1 MVHGIKITNLAIK
14 YYAMNV
20 SISELAFIVFAVIYF
35 ITVLSII
42 GVVISENRNPVKSLA
57 WITVLLLLPIIGLG
71 LYAFFGRSMR
81 SKRLISKKNKK
92 KLRKIEPFRIIDET
106 RLPLSRESQQE
117 IRLAMSLTGARYF
130 PANKIDVY
138 TDCGK
143 LFEQFKRDI
152 SAAKHY
158 IHIQFYIFE
167 DDKLGHEIRDLLV
180 AKASEGVKVRVI
192 YDHVGSFKAKESFFA
207 DMRMRGVTALPFMK
221 VTFPQL
227 AQRINWRNHRKISII
242 DGVYGYIGGMNIAD
256 RYVEGLSFG
265 RWRDTHVRITGP
277 AVAGLQY
284 NFAVDWN
291 FMGQPLLGESTK
303 HYNVPDDAEV
313 GVQIVSSGP
322 TSPWGHILMLFLK
335 VIGNAKKRIYIQTPY
350 FLPTESLLKALQAA
364 ALAKV
369 DVRIMI
375 PRRSDSW
382 MLRLAS
388 FSYVSECLKAGI
400 KIYLFNDGML
410 HAKTLLVD
418 DEFFTTGSTN
428 FDFRSFEHNFECNVL
443 VYNQAVNKQM
453 ADVFIN
459 DQRCCLRVLPSI
471 WRNRPVYEKCCESL
485 VRLLSP
491 VL

>member
-291 FMGQPLLGESTK
+291 FMGQPLLGEST
-303 HYNVPDDAEV
+303 
-313 GVQIVSSGP
+313 
-322 TSPWGHILMLFLK
+322 
-335 VIGNAKKRIYIQTPY
+335 
-350 FLPTESLLKALQAA
+350 
-364 ALAKV
+364 
-369 DVRIMI
+369 
-375 PRRSDSW
+375 
-382 MLRLAS
+382 
-388 FSYVSECLKAGI
+388 
-400 KIYLFNDGML
+400 
-410 HAKTLLVD
+410 
-418 DEFFTTGSTN
+418 
-428 FDFRSFEHNFECNVL
+428 
-443 VYNQAVNKQM
+443 
-453 ADVFIN
+453 
-459 DQRCCLRVLPSI
+459 
-471 WRNRPVYEKCCESL
+471 
-485 VRLLSP
+485 
-491 VL
+491 

>member
-1 MVHGIKITNLAIK
+1 MNMSFSEWTFIAI
-14 YYAMNV
+14 
-20 SISELAFIVFAVIYF
+20 AVVYT
-35 ITVLSII
+35 ITVFSII

-57 WITVLLLLPIIGLG
+57 WITVLLLLPVIGLV
-71 LYAFFGRSMR
+71 LYAFFGRSMK
-81 SKRLISKKNKK
+81 SKRLISNKNKK
-92 KLRKIEPFRIIDET
+92 KLQRIEPFKIIDEEQ
-106 RLPLSRESQQE
+106 LPLSVECRQE
-117 IRLAMSLTGARYF
+117 IRLAKSLTGARYF
-130 PANKIDVY
+130 PGNEVEVF
-138 TDCGK
+138 TDCNK
-143 LFEQFKRDI
+143 LFSRFKQDI
-152 SAAKHY
+152 AGAKNF

-180 AKASEGVKVRVI
+180 AKAKEGVKVRVI
-192 YDHVGSFKAKESFFA
+192 YDHVGSFKAKDSFFA
-207 DMRMRGVTALPFMK
+207 EMRENGVMALPFMK

-227 AQRINWRNHRKISII
+227 ATRINWRNHRKISII
-242 DGVYGYIGGMNIAD
+242 DGKLGYIGGMNIAD

-265 RWRDTHVRITGP
+265 HWRDTHLRITGP

-291 FMGQPLLGESTK
+291 FMGQPLLTEEATTPYVK
-303 HYNVPDDAEV
+303 VPDGAEV
-313 GVQIVSSGP
+313 GVQLVSSGP
-322 TSPWGHILMLFLK
+322 TSQWGNILMLFLK
-335 VIGNAKKRIYIQTPY
+335 IIGNAKQRIYIQTPY

-364 ALAKV
+364 ALSKV

-375 PRRSDSW
+375 PRRSDSA

-388 FSYVSECLKAGI
+388 FSYISECIKAGI
-400 KIYLFNDGML
+400 KIYLYNSGML

-428 FDFRSFEHNFECNVL
+428 FDFRSFEHNFECNIFI
-443 VYNQAVNKQM
+443 YDSMVNKQM
-453 ADVFIN
+453 ADVFLS
-459 DQRCCLRVLPSI
+459 DQRNCLRVLPSI